1 MLAADLEG
9 YRGVRN
15 RALKRFRPNPGPR
28 GAYLA
33 ARIIALA
40 PAPTADLD
48 RALDWANQAVAAES
62 RAHHLH
68 TLGLVH
74 YRAGRFDEAV
84 HSLTQSME
92 REPGWPAHVL
102 DWLLLAMAHHR
113 LGHADEA
120 RQWFA
125 KAVEWTDAHAGKVPN
140 EIGFGTVLWGWH
152 DEGARRLLQR
162 EADELLHG
170 PPTDRPAPPPK

>member
-1 MLAADLEG
+1 MAQLALQDKLREAQAALRQKATTRITL
-9 YRGVRN
+9 YRMQQILKSVVIDSN
-15 RALKRFRPNPGPR
+15 RLLFSGPYHR
-28 GAYLA
+28 
-33 ARIIALA
+33 
-40 PAPTADLD
+40 
-48 RALDWANQAVAAES
+48 
-62 RAHHLH
+62 
-68 TLGLVH
+68 
-74 YRAGRFDEAV
+74 RFDA
-84 HSLTQSME
+84 SS
-92 REPGWPAHVL
+92 
-102 DWLLLAMAHHR
+102 R